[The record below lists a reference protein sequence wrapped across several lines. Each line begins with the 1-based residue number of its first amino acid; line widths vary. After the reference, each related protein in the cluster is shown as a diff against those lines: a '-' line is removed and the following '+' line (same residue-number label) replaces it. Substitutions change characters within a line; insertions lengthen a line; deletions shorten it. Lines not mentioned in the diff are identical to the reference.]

1 MSNEMPSEIE
11 TLKQTVARQAKLI
24 ESLEESVQIAFQ
36 QRNNL
41 ATAVDTLM
49 DMALVLKNVVERLR
63 DRMNDEFGEDQ
74 E

>member
-36 QRNNL
+36 ERNKL
-41 ATAVDTLM
+41 AIAVDTLM

-63 DRMNDEFGEDQ
+63 DRMNDEFEEEQD
-74 E
+74 

>member
-1 MSNEMPSEIE
+1 MSNVMSSEIE

-36 QRNNL
+36 ERNKL
-41 ATAVDTLM
+41 AIAVDTLM